1 MSLVIIDNNN
11 SSVQYNTPGGWLETG
26 NVPQFDGMT
35 HASGTQGDTAM
46 LVFEGASA
54 QSFGSTLPKHGISNL
69 GTLIRVYGTV
79 APSSGQS
86 RLNFSIDDTEVG
98 FYQAPEGPAVNN
110 SLFWTS
116 PSLEYTLHK
125 LVITVDQDT
134 ALSQQANPLNRT
146 FFLNYFIYKTTSTA
160 GKPGVIDDNDLSVT
174 YSPKWDLD
182 KGYPLEKSSTRGTK
196 SEIRRRQTLPPYV
209 MLTYPSP

>member
-1 MSLVIIDNNN
+1 MSLVIIDDND

-26 NVPQFDGMT
+26 NVPQFDGTT
-35 HASGTQGDTAM
+35 HASGTQGDTAT

-79 APSSGQS
+79 APSSGQW

-98 FYQAPEGPAVNN
+98 FYQAPEGPTVNN

-116 PSLEYTLHK
+116 PSLEYASHK
-125 LVITVDQDT
+125 LVITVDKD
-134 ALSQQANPLNRT
+134 ASDAPPVNPFNRT
-146 FFLNYFIYKTTSTA
+146 FFLDYLYTKRH
-160 GKPGVIDDNDLSVT
+160 
-174 YSPKWDLD
+174 
-182 KGYPLEKSSTRGTK
+182 PLRE
-196 SEIRRRQTLPPYV
+196 RRW
-209 MLTYPSP
+209 